1 MNSINACVD
10 INSSCFP
17 SYFLSP
23 FIPPTSFFFSPSF
36 QLFVNNYYHKPSLLL
51 QEHHLTNM
59 KPALAMTTLASAS
72 RIQRSM
78 LIRNTATIL
87 NLHRQNQRN
96 QAIFDAHTPLRAF
109 SAHPSLLNQQQKDS
123 ELPKFSFEGLGM
135 SKNSRI
141 FVIVVLS
148 IFGTIETWVW
158 CKGIYRW
165 WYGPSEEEKKRAE
178 ASHK

>member
-1 MNSINACVD
+1 MRRYKFQLPSILLPFPFH
-10 INSSCFP
+10 SSDFIL
-17 SYFLSP
+17 FLPGS
-23 FIPPTSFFFSPSF
+23 
-36 QLFVNNYYHKPSLLL
+36 QLFVNNYYHKWSLIL
-51 QEHHLTNM
+51 QDHLFKKM
-59 KPALAMTTLASAS
+59 KPALAMATLASAS
-72 RIQRSM
+72 RTQRST
-78 LIRNTATIL
+78 LIRNAPTIF
-87 NLHRQNQRN
+87 NLHHQHQMNRV
-96 QAIFDAHTPLRAF
+96 IFNGHTSLRTF
-109 SAHPSLLNQQQKDS
+109 SAQSSLLNQEQKDN

-165 WYGPSEEEKKRAE
+165 WNGPSEEEKSRVE

>member
-1 MNSINACVD
+1 
-10 INSSCFP
+10 
-17 SYFLSP
+17 
-23 FIPPTSFFFSPSF
+23 
-36 QLFVNNYYHKPSLLL
+36 
-51 QEHHLTNM
+51 M
-59 KPALAMTTLASAS
+59 KPALAMTNLASAS
-72 RIQRSM
+72 RTQRST
-78 LIRNTATIL
+78 LIRNTATICSL
-87 NLHRQNQRN
+87 QHQLQRN
-96 QAIFDAHTPLRAF
+96 RAIFNAHTSLRTF
-109 SAHPSLLNQQQKDS
+109 SAHSSLLNQKQKDS

-165 WYGPSEEEKKRAE
+165 WYGPSEEEKKRIE